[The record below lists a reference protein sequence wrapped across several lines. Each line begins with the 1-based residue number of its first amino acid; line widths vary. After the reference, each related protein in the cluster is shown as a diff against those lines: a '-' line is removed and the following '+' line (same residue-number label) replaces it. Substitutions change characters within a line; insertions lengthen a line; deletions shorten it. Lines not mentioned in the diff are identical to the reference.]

1 MARRKGLK
9 RWDEITTEGWLSLM
23 ADKTVMSALMMQIF
37 SRLYHSEDYMDNA
50 KNIAK
55 ALHLEYRALN
65 AGVGWAGNKI
75 REMYE
80 SGGLL
85 TYHASE
91 KKDETPRE
99 EETGE
104 FRLSETPA
112 SRVRRSPWEYVF
124 DGSEDDNGTYFW
136 VLKPEAVRA
145 YREIMDADIWHLDDI
160 RQLLESDETAYGC
173 EGSLFSH
180 SSSHTVDEPKAV
192 FKKCGFQKK
201 IDGGAP
207 LLHRVRGRSNLSS
220 PCGPLWDARRVTKGA
235 HALSDPCG
243 TFLRASHLFFRCGRA
258 SGVSSDLRKGKEALW
273 SCRGREGEGTFQPQA
288 DAYASKNF
296 YRGRKKTEM
305 ILSGKE
311 IVRHMGEEI
320 IIDPFDPKRV
330 NPNSY
335 NLTLSDELMVYDN
348 YELDMKKRNEGT
360 LLHIPEEGYVLQPNK
375 LYLGRTHEYTKTR
388 CFVPMLE
395 GRSSIGRLGLFIHV
409 TAGFGD
415 VGFSGYWTLEMFCVQ
430 PIRIYA
436 GVEICQIYF
445 HTVLGEADRYDSGK
459 YQNNKGIQPSLL
471 YKDFE
476 K

>member
-55 ALHLEYRALN
+55 ALHLEYRTLN

-80 SGGLL
+80 SGSLL

-180 SSSHTVDEPKAV
+180 SSSHTVDEIRKR
-192 FKKCGFQKK
+192 FQKMW
-201 IDGGAP
+201 I
-207 LLHRVRGRSNLSS
+207 S
-220 PCGPLWDARRVTKGA
+220 
-235 HALSDPCG
+235 
-243 TFLRASHLFFRCGRA
+243 
-258 SGVSSDLRKGKEALW
+258 KENRW
-273 SCRGREGEGTFQPQA
+273 
-288 DAYASKNF
+288 
-296 YRGRKKTEM
+296 
-305 ILSGKE
+305 
-311 IVRHMGEEI
+311 
-320 IIDPFDPKRV
+320 
-330 NPNSY
+330 
-335 NLTLSDELMVYDN
+335 
-348 YELDMKKRNEGT
+348 
-360 LLHIPEEGYVLQPNK
+360 
-375 LYLGRTHEYTKTR
+375 GRTPVAS
-388 CFVPMLE
+388 C
-395 GRSSIGRLGLFIHV
+395 
-409 TAGFGD
+409 AG
-415 VGFSGYWTLEMFCVQ
+415 
-430 PIRIYA
+430 
-436 GVEICQIYF
+436 
-445 HTVLGEADRYDSGK
+445 
-459 YQNNKGIQPSLL
+459 
-471 YKDFE
+471 
-476 K
+476 

>member
-112 SRVRRSPWEYVF
+112 SRIRRSPWEYVF

-136 VLKPEAVRA
+136 VMKPEAVRA

-180 SSSHTVDEPKAV
+180 SSSHTVDEIRKRFSKNAD
-192 FKKCGFQKK
+192 FKRK
-201 IDGGAP
+201 
-207 LLHRVRGRSNLSS
+207 SM
-220 PCGPLWDARRVTKGA
+220 GA
-235 HALSDPCG
+235 HPCAG
-243 TFLRASHLFFRCGRA
+243 QIGSLFSMRSLMGRTASRKRGSCFVRPMRHFSPHISSLFPMRASFWCLLGF
-258 SGVSSDLRKGKEALW
+258 LKGKGSFMVL
-273 SCRGREGEGTFQPQA
+273 SRERRRRHLSAAGGCLRIEKFLQ
-288 DAYASKNF
+288 
-296 YRGRKKTEM
+296 RK
-305 ILSGKE
+305 
-311 IVRHMGEEI
+311 EE
-320 IIDPFDPKRV
+320 
-330 NPNSY
+330 N
-335 NLTLSDELMVYDN
+335 
-348 YELDMKKRNEGT
+348 
-360 LLHIPEEGYVLQPNK
+360 
-375 LYLGRTHEYTKTR
+375 
-388 CFVPMLE
+388 
-395 GRSSIGRLGLFIHV
+395 
-409 TAGFGD
+409 
-415 VGFSGYWTLEMFCVQ
+415 
-430 PIRIYA
+430 
-436 GVEICQIYF
+436 
-445 HTVLGEADRYDSGK
+445 
-459 YQNNKGIQPSLL
+459 
-471 YKDFE
+471 
-476 K
+476 